1 MKKQTKRAIFVLLIS
16 EFLICLGISLVIPVM
31 PFLKTSL
38 HLTAFDMGVM
48 TSLFALVQFIA
59 SPIVG
64 RISDKLGRKDILVAG
79 LFLYM
84 LSEILFAITNNLV
97 MFDISRAVGGLSA
110 AMYVPTSM
118 ALAADITTKRE
129 RAKVIGWLSA
139 AFSAG
144 LILGPGIGGILANI
158 SLKSPFWLSALLG
171 LLGTISLWM
180 FLPNDGKMDS
190 HEDSARVEE
199 HKPVSVFLKTMSV
212 PMIVLFAMI
221 LVSAF
226 GLQGFESIY
235 SLYVNEVFKFT
246 MSNIALVLTLN
257 GVISIIM
264 QVVFFDRLVVW
275 LKEARIIRYCFFF
288 SIIGIAWIILAHSKW
303 EVVIATLI
311 VFTAYDI
318 LRPAITT
325 LLTKMSTSDQGL
337 INGMNMSLTSVGN
350 VIGPLISGALLDM
363 NYHLPYLVV
372 IVFMMLS
379 FIIAFFIKNVSSGE
393 VKVDYD

>member
-64 RISDKLGRKDILVAG
+64 RISDKLGRKNILVAG

-275 LKEARIIRYCFFF
+275 LKEARIIRYCFFL

-393 VKVDYD
+393 VKVD

>member
-1 MKKQTKRAIFVLLIS
+1 
-16 EFLICLGISLVIPVM
+16 
-31 PFLKTSL
+31 
-38 HLTAFDMGVM
+38 
-48 TSLFALVQFIA
+48 
-59 SPIVG
+59 
-64 RISDKLGRKDILVAG
+64 
-79 LFLYM
+79 
-84 LSEILFAITNNLV
+84 
-97 MFDISRAVGGLSA
+97 
-110 AMYVPTSM
+110 
-118 ALAADITTKRE
+118 
-129 RAKVIGWLSA
+129 
-139 AFSAG
+139 
-144 LILGPGIGGILANI
+144 
-158 SLKSPFWLSALLG
+158 
-171 LLGTISLWM
+171 M

-393 VKVDYD
+393 VKVD

>member
-64 RISDKLGRKDILVAG
+64 RISDKLGRKNILVAG

-190 HEDSARVEE
+190 HKDSARVEE

-393 VKVDYD
+393 VKVD

>member
-64 RISDKLGRKDILVAG
+64 RISDKLGRKNILVAG

-199 HKPVSVFLKTMSV
+199 HKPVSVFLKTMSE

-393 VKVDYD
+393 VKVD

>member
-275 LKEARIIRYCFFF
+275 LKEARIIRYCFFL

-393 VKVDYD
+393 VKVD

>member
-64 RISDKLGRKDILVAG
+64 RISDKLGRKNILVAG

-246 MSNIALVLTLN
+246 MSNIALLLTLN

-275 LKEARIIRYCFFF
+275 LKEARIIRYCFFL

-372 IVFMMLS
+372 IFFMMLS

-393 VKVDYD
+393 VKVD

>member
-64 RISDKLGRKDILVAG
+64 RISDKLGRKNILVAG

-97 MFDISRAVGGLSA
+97 MLDISRAVGGLSA

-393 VKVDYD
+393 VKVD

>member
-393 VKVDYD
+393 VKVD

>member
-64 RISDKLGRKDILVAG
+64 RISDKLGRKNILVAG

-393 VKVDYD
+393 V

>member
-1 MKKQTKRAIFVLLIS
+1 MKKQTKRAILVLLVS
-16 EFLICLGISLVIPVM
+16 EFLVCLGISLVIPVM
-31 PFLKTSL
+31 PLLKTSL

-48 TSLFALVQFIA
+48 TSLFALVQFVA

-64 RISDKLGRKDILVAG
+64 RISDRIGRKKILVIG
-79 LFLYM
+79 SLLYM
-84 LSEILFAITNNLV
+84 LSEILFAVTNNLL

-158 SLKSPFWLSALLG
+158 SLKTPFWLSALLG
-171 LLGTISLWM
+171 LLGTLSLWA
-180 FLPNDGKMDS
+180 FLPSDKSMAT
-190 HEDSARVEE
+190 HEDDAPEE
-199 HKPVSVFLKTMSV
+199 KHKSVNVFLKTMTV
-212 PMIVLFAMI
+212 PMLVLFAMI

-257 GVISIIM
+257 GIISIII
-264 QVVFFDRLVVW
+264 QVLFFDRLVVW
-275 LKEARIIRYCFFF
+275 FKEARIIRACFFF

-318 LRPAITT
+318 LRPSITT

-350 VIGPLISGALLDM
+350 VIGPLVSGALLDM

-372 IVFMMLS
+372 IVFMIMS
-379 FIIAFFIKNVSSGE
+379 FVIAFFIKNVNSGE
-393 VKVDYD
+393 VKVN

>member
-1 MKKQTKRAIFVLLIS
+1 MKKQTKRATFVLLIS
-16 EFLICLGISLVIPVM
+16 EFLICLGISLVIRVM

-64 RISDKLGRKDILVAG
+64 RISDKLGRKNILVAG

-393 VKVDYD
+393 VKVD

>member
-64 RISDKLGRKDILVAG
+64 RISDKLGRKNILVAG

-372 IVFMMLS
+372 IFFMMLS

-393 VKVDYD
+393 VKVD

>member
-1 MKKQTKRAIFVLLIS
+1 MKKQTKRAILVLLVS
-16 EFLICLGISLVIPVM
+16 EFLVCLGISLVIPVM

-48 TSLFALVQFIA
+48 TSLFALVQFVA

-64 RISDKLGRKDILVAG
+64 RISDRIGRKKILVIG
-79 LFLYM
+79 SLLYM
-84 LSEILFAITNNLV
+84 LSEILFAVTNNLL

-158 SLKSPFWLSALLG
+158 SLKTPFWLSALLG
-171 LLGTISLWM
+171 LLGTLSLWA
-180 FLPNDGKMDS
+180 FLPSDKSMAM
-190 HEDSARVEE
+190 HEDDAPEE
-199 HKPVSVFLKTMSV
+199 KHKSVNVFLKTMTV
-212 PMIVLFAMI
+212 PMLVLFAMI

-257 GVISIIM
+257 GIISIII
-264 QVVFFDRLVVW
+264 QVLFFDRLVVW
-275 LKEARIIRYCFFF
+275 FKEARIIRACFFF

-318 LRPAITT
+318 LRPSITT

-350 VIGPLISGALLDM
+350 VIGPLVSGALLDM

-372 IVFMMLS
+372 IVFMIMS
-379 FIIAFFIKNVSSGE
+379 FVIAFFIKNVNSGE
-393 VKVDYD
+393 VKVN

>member
-64 RISDKLGRKDILVAG
+64 RISDKLGRKNILVAG

-199 HKPVSVFLKTMSV
+199 HKPVSVFLKTMSE

>member
-1 MKKQTKRAIFVLLIS
+1 MKKQTKRAILVLLVS
-16 EFLICLGISLVIPVM
+16 EFLVCLGISLVIPVM

-48 TSLFALVQFIA
+48 TSLFALVQFVA

-64 RISDKLGRKDILVAG
+64 RISDRIGRKKILVIG
-79 LFLYM
+79 SLLYM
-84 LSEILFAITNNLV
+84 LSEILFAVTNNLL

-158 SLKSPFWLSALLG
+158 SLKTPFWLSALLG
-171 LLGTISLWM
+171 LLGTLSLWA
-180 FLPNDGKMDS
+180 FLPSDKSMAT
-190 HEDSARVEE
+190 HEDDAPEE
-199 HKPVSVFLKTMSV
+199 KHKSVNVFLKTMTV
-212 PMIVLFAMI
+212 PMLVLFAMI

-257 GVISIIM
+257 GIISIII
-264 QVVFFDRLVVW
+264 QVLFFDRLVVW
-275 LKEARIIRYCFFF
+275 FKEARIIRACFFF

-318 LRPAITT
+318 LRPSITT

-350 VIGPLISGALLDM
+350 VIGPLVSGALLDM

-372 IVFMMLS
+372 IVFMIMS
-379 FIIAFFIKNVSSGE
+379 FVIAFFIKNVNSGE
-393 VKVDYD
+393 VKVN

>member
-64 RISDKLGRKDILVAG
+64 RISDKLGRKNILVAG

-393 VKVDYD
+393 VKVD

>member
-1 MKKQTKRAIFVLLIS
+1 
-16 EFLICLGISLVIPVM
+16 
-31 PFLKTSL
+31 
-38 HLTAFDMGVM
+38 
-48 TSLFALVQFIA
+48 
-59 SPIVG
+59 
-64 RISDKLGRKDILVAG
+64 
-79 LFLYM
+79 M

-393 VKVDYD
+393 VKVD